1 VQFPRVATRRPLAS
15 LLTACA
21 VGAALAVS
29 AASPAQAQVRLPA
42 SGAQVATLGDSY
54 ASGEGAPAPG
64 ATPWVTSAFGDS
76 GADGCHRSVL
86 SGHAR
91 FGALAVR
98 RNAGRGGAGYVS
110 AACSG
115 ATTVTLVQGFE
126 GERSQ
131 LAAIG
136 PRTRTVTLSI
146 GGNDVGFSS
155 VAAACNTVAPVPGA
169 PSCATALAGS
179 AAALQALTTAPAGGV
194 TPLEQLYRAVRA
206 KAPNARLLV
215 TGYPLLFPTTATA
228 SPRCAVIQP
237 AARQAVNA
245 ATLRLNAA
253 AAAGAEGA
261 GAVYVDLVQPFAGH
275 SSCEADPAASW
286 INTIVPQDVVASFH
300 PNATGQR
307 AIAGALVAADCWHR
321 GR

>member
-1 VQFPRVATRRPLAS
+1 VDV
-15 LLTACA
+15 
-21 VGAALAVS
+21 
-29 AASPAQAQVRLPA
+29 
-42 SGAQVATLGDSY
+42 
-54 ASGEGAPAPG
+54 
-64 ATPWVTSAFGDS
+64 FGDS

-86 SGHAR
+86 SGHAT
-91 FGALAVR
+91 FGARAVR
-98 RNAGRGGAGYVS
+98 RHLGRGASGYLS

-155 VAAACNTVAPVPGA
+155 VATACNTVAPVPGA

-194 TPLEQLYRAVRA
+194 TPLERLYRAVRA
-206 KAPNARLLV
+206 KAPHARLLV
-215 TGYPLLFPTTATA
+215 TGYPLLFPTTATT
-228 SPRCAVIQP
+228 SPRCDVIQP

-253 AAAGAEGA
+253 VAAGAQGA
-261 GAVYVDLVQPFAGH
+261 GATYVDLVQPFAGH

-286 INTIVPQDVVASFH
+286 INTIVAQDVVSSFH
-300 PNATGQR
+300 PNPAGQR
-307 AIAGALVAADCWHR
+307 AIGGALRAADGWQR

>member
-1 VQFPRVATRRPLAS
+1 MQFPRVTTRRPLAS

-21 VGAALAVS
+21 VGAALAVT
-29 AASPAQAQVRLPA
+29 AAAPSQAQVRLPSA
-42 SGAQVATLGDSY
+42 GAEVVTLGDSY
-54 ASGEGAPAPG
+54 ASGEGAPAAG
-64 ATPWVTSAFGDS
+64 ATPWVTNAFGDS
-76 GADGCHRSVL
+76 GADGCHRSVV
-86 SGHAR
+86 SGHATY
-91 FGALAVR
+91 GALAVR
-98 RNAGRGGAGYVS
+98 RNTGRGGTGYLS

-115 ATTVTLVQGFE
+115 ATTVTLVQGFK

-146 GGNDVGFSS
+146 GGNDVGFST

-169 PSCATALAGS
+169 PTCATALAGS

-194 TPLEQLYRAVRA
+194 TPLEQLYRTVRA
-206 KAPNARLLV
+206 KAPNARVLV
-215 TGYPLLFPTTATA
+215 TGYPLLFPTTTPA
-228 SPRCAVIQP
+228 SPRCEVIRP
-237 AARQAVNA
+237 EARQAVNA

-253 AAAGAEGA
+253 AAAGAKGA
-261 GAVYVDLVQPFAGH
+261 GAVYVDLVTPFAGH

-286 INTIVPQDVVASFH
+286 INSIVPQDVVASLH

-307 AIAGALVAADCWHR
+307 AVAGALTVADCWR
-321 GR
+321 RDR

>member
-1 VQFPRVATRRPLAS
+1 MQFPRVHTRRPLAS
-15 LLTACA
+15 LLAACA
-21 VGAALAVS
+21 VGATLAVT
-29 AASPAQAQVRLPA
+29 AAGPAQAQGRPPSA
-42 SGAQVATLGDSY
+42 GATVVSLGDSY

-64 ATPWVTSAFGDS
+64 ATPWTTNSFGDS

-86 SGHAR
+86 SGHAL

-98 RNAGRGGAGYVS
+98 KSRGGTGYLS

-115 ATTVTLVQGFE
+115 ATTATLVQGFK

-146 GGNDVGFSS
+146 GGNDVGFAA
-155 VAAACNTVAPVPGA
+155 VATACNTVAPVPGA

-215 TGYPLLFPTTATA
+215 TGYPLLFPTTATT
-228 SPRCAVIQP
+228 SPRCDVIRP
-237 AARQAVNA
+237 EARQAVNA

-253 AAAGAEGA
+253 AAAGAERA
-261 GAVYVDLVQPFAGH
+261 GAVYVDLVSPFAGH

-286 INTIVPQDVVASFH
+286 INTIVPQDVVSSLH

-307 AIAGALVAADCWHR
+307 TIAGALAVADHWR
-321 GR
+321 RDR